1 VIAAV
6 PTTSETSER
15 PPLSPGQAARLQQAA
30 ATAAAVTAASE
41 LGVFKLLDERRA
53 DPAEL
58 ASACGLTER
67 GARTLLAVLAAL
79 RLVERDDDGRY
90 RAAVSNVA
98 ALAAAVGSWRTVV
111 PALRGELREGG
122 DTVTGAELLYP
133 RLVRQL
139 GALFAESAQQAAAVL
154 SEPGLRVLDV
164 AAGAAPWSIA
174 LAQREPRCQVTAIE
188 LTGVLPETRRA
199 VREAGLESQ
208 YRFVAADI
216 FRRDLR
222 GSGDYDL
229 VLAANLL
236 HLFEDQANARL
247 VTRLAGPLQRGGR
260 IAVVDVVANERL
272 DGPKAAVLYGL
283 GLLQRTTRGT
293 IYPYSAYRRWLAQA
307 GFERPRQRRIG
318 GPLPLT
324 LITARL
330 S

>member
-6 PTTSETSER
+6 PTGAKTSER
-15 PPLSPGQAARLQQAA
+15 PPVSSSQAARLQEAA

-41 LGVFKLLDERRA
+41 LGVFELLDQRRA

-58 ASACGLTER
+58 ASVCGLTER
-67 GARTLLAVLAAL
+67 GARALLAVLAAL
-79 RLVERDDDGRY
+79 RLVERGDDGRY
-90 RAAVSNVA
+90 RAAVSDVA
-98 ALAAAVGSWRTVV
+98 ALAAAAGSWRAVV

-122 DTVTGAELLYP
+122 NTVTGAELLYP
-133 RLVRQL
+133 GLVRQL

-154 SEPGLRVLDV
+154 AEPGLRVLDV

-174 LAQREPRCQVTAIE
+174 LAQRDARCQVTAIE

-208 YRFVAADI
+208 YRLVAGDV
-216 FRRDLR
+216 FQRDLR
-222 GSGDYDL
+222 ASGDYDL
-229 VLAANLL
+229 LLAANLL
-236 HLFEDQANARL
+236 HLFDEEANAGL
-247 VTRLAGPLQRGGR
+247 VTRLAGALRRGGR

-272 DGPKAAVLYGL
+272 DGPRAAVLYGL
-283 GLLQRTTRGT
+283 GLLQRTTTGT

-318 GPLPLT
+318 GALPLT

>member
-1 VIAAV
+1 MIAAV
-6 PTTSETSER
+6 PTAAETFER
-15 PPLSPGQAARLQQAA
+15 PPLSPGQAARLQEAA
-30 ATAAAVTAASE
+30 ATAAGVTAASE
-41 LGVFKLLDERRA
+41 LGVFELLDQRRA
-53 DPAEL
+53 DPVEL

-79 RLVERDDDGRY
+79 RLVQRDDDGRY
-90 RAAVSNVA
+90 RAAVSNLA

-111 PALRGELREGG
+111 PALRGELREGV

-139 GALFAESAQQAAAVL
+139 GALFAESAQQAAADL

-174 LAQREPRCQVTAIE
+174 LAQRDPRCQVTAIE
-188 LTGVLPETRRA
+188 LTWVLPETRRA

-216 FRRDLR
+216 FQPDLS

-229 VLAANLL
+229 VLAANLF
-236 HLFEDQANARL
+236 HLFEEQANARL
-247 VTRLAGPLQRGGR
+247 VTRLAGQLQRGGR

-318 GPLPLT
+318 GPFPLT